1 MRIDPFDQFQHPS
14 EYLANATDENKALKR
29 IDKRIGALAHPSN
42 DRRSVW
48 LWAGISAAAF
58 GLLLIN
64 ADQEVRRRIERSNSL
79 NLTLSARQVCQ
90 IGIGLAVKGGISN
103 GQQTLTSR

>member
-1 MRIDPFDQFQHPS
+1 V
-14 EYLANATDENKALKR
+14 
-29 IDKRIGALAHPSN
+29 N
-42 DRRSVW
+42 DVRLTQSIQDGFSR
-48 LWAGISAAAF
+48 
-58 GLLLIN
+58 GLR